1 MPACNAFA
9 MFWRRLG
16 GFALVQLRSEWE
28 RGGDD
33 CHGAALGVRVQSV
46 AGARE
51 DR

>member
-9 MFWRRLG
+9 MFWQRLG
-16 GFALVQLRSEWE
+16 RFVWVQLRSEWE

-33 CHGAALGVRVQSV
+33 RHGTALGVRVQNV

>member
-16 GFALVQLRSEWE
+16 CFALVQLRNEWK
-28 RGGDD
+28 RGGNG
-33 CHGAALGVRVQSV
+33 CHGTALGVRVQNV

-51 DR
+51 DQ